1 MSVYIFRVYESASDV
16 TMCSQNAKT
25 WPTNL
30 SETGNLPSSAS
41 TGILIALLC
50 TPRICLQNLIWA
62 FSCGCLYPVLLLK
75 SWSIG
80 SPSNCSVYGYH
91 TSEPYV
97 GIGSTKLSNSYV
109 IASTLI
115 FSLR

>member
-16 TMCSQNAKT
+16 TMCAQNAMT

-30 SETGNLPSSAS
+30 SETGNLPSSVS
-41 TGILIALLC
+41 TGLLC
-50 TPRICLQNLIWA
+50 TPRICLQNIMWA
-62 FSCGCLYPVLLLK
+62 FSCGCLYPVLLFK
-75 SWSIG
+75 NCSVG

-97 GIGSTKLSNSYV
+97 RTGSTKLT
-109 IASTLI
+109 AA
-115 FSLR
+115 